1 MKKILYL
8 QIIEF
13 LLFIII
19 IINYKHRFLNN
30 EYDIMF
36 ISAMLVC
43 MFISIGKIINELRNN
58 D

>member
-19 IINYKHRFLNN
+19 ILNYKHRFLNN
-30 EYDIMF
+30 EYDVMLN
-36 ISAMLVC
+36 SSMLVC
-43 MFISIGKIINELRNN
+43 IFISIGKIINELRNN
-58 D
+58 E